1 MRNRVDAEPT
11 DGYAAAAAAALV
23 RAKDGSG
30 FVRWYILTFPFFFS
44 SNFLGLSCFVL
55 LI

>member
-1 MRNRVDAEPT
+1 MRNRVDAEST
-11 DGYAAAAAAALV
+11 DGYAAAAAALV

-30 FVRWYILTFPFFFS
+30 FVRWYILAFPLFFS

>member
-1 MRNRVDAEPT
+1 MRNRADAEST
-11 DGYAAAAAAALV
+11 DGYAAAAALV

>member
-1 MRNRVDAEPT
+1 MRNRVDAEST
-11 DGYAAAAAAALV
+11 DGYAAAAALV

>member
-1 MRNRVDAEPT
+1 MRNRVDAEST
-11 DGYAAAAAAALV
+11 DGYAAAAALV

-30 FVRWYILTFPFFFS
+30 FVRWMVYTHVPPFFS
-44 SNFLGLSCFVL
+44 SNFSVLSCFVL